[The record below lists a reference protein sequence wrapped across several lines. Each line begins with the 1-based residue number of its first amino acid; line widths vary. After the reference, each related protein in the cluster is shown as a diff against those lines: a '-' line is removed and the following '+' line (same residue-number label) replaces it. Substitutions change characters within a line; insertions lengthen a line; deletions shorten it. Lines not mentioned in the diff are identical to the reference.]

1 MSDVIARKNLLKLA
15 ETLFKQ
21 THFTKRE
28 VESLLRIY
36 VELNKGNYG
45 HKFDRAKFRDV
56 LHNTFNMT
64 DDMIMDR
71 GIL

>member
-1 MSDVIARKNLLKLA
+1 MPHKMRMVYEYAYLIV
-15 ETLFKQ
+15 
-21 THFTKRE
+21 TKRE

-45 HKFDRAKFRDV
+45 SKFDRAKFRDV